1 MGREDSGNVL
11 LSRNLEEH
19 YHRGCSVSLP
29 CSGWERVVPLRYDHQ
44 NLSRSGSGDRG
55 RPPSKRIKF

>member
-1 MGREDSGNVL
+1 MRRVDSGNVL
-11 LSRNLEEH
+11 LSRNLEKH

-55 RPPSKRIKF
+55 LPPSKLIKF